1 MEQPRQRQDF
11 ARRIA
16 RSFLRD
22 GEPFAI
28 RNARNV
34 DALGVRDHA
43 WVVSDGES
51 LVAVGTSD
59 DDCETACRN
68 LNIPDTAVMDAS
80 GAIMTPG
87 YVDIH
92 AHGAWGT
99 SFDDGVEGIE
109 LARAGHLS
117 HGTTRQVLSLITNP
131 FDTICDN
138 LRTIRGQMGMRSDI
152 LGVHLEGPFLAASR
166 KGAHNPEYLCD
177 PVDGLVDDH
186 TAGRGW
192 LPEADH
198 HRSGAAPRHQ
208 RDPSIRRC
216 RRGSRQIGHCDADY
230 ETARQGFAAG
240 AGIMTHMFNAMN
252 GLHHRRPGPIPA
264 AVEDPRVTIE
274 LINDGFHVSDPM
286 VKLGFGFA
294 PHRIA
299 FVTDA
304 MAATGCPDGRY
315 LLGALDVD
323 VVDGHA
329 RLMSNGAIAGSTL
342 VLEQAVRRAVLKL
355 GISAPDAVEAATLT
369 PARAFVTTSRTVL
382 LGDHSACL
390 RQAMRRMFCCS
401 IRKTG
406 PYGTYGATATPCGEG
421 NRSGSEACPSA
432 TPSSHTLTAMNYGA
446 VADGYSALCG

>member
-1 MEQPRQRQDF
+1 MEQPGQRQDF

-28 RNARNV
+28 RNARKV
-34 DALGVRDHA
+34 DARGVRDHA

-87 YVDIH
+87 YVDIR
-92 AHGAWGT
+92 AHGAWGA

-138 LRTIRGQMGMRSDI
+138 LRTIRGQTDMRSDI

-166 KGAHNPEYLCD
+166 KGAHNPECLCD
-177 PVDGLVDDH
+177 PVDGLVDDILRAVDGCLRQI
-186 TAGRGW
+186 TIAPELPRGIS
-192 LPEADH
+192 A
-198 HRSGAAPRHQ
+198 
-208 RDPSIRRC
+208 IRRF
-216 RRGSRQIGHCDADY
+216 AD
-230 ETARQGFAAG
+230 

-252 GLHHRRPGPIPA
+252 GLHHRRSGPIPA

-274 LINDGFHVSDPM
+274 LINDGFHVSDPI

-342 VLEQAVRRAVLKL
+342 ALEQAVRRAVLRL

-369 PARAFVTTSRTVL
+369 PARAFGYDKPNRVTGRPLGLLAPGYAADVL
-382 LGDHSACL
+382 LLD
-390 RQAMRRMFCCS
+390 
-401 IRKTG
+401 
-406 PYGTYGATATPCGEG
+406 PEDW
-421 NRSGSEACPSA
+421 
-432 TPSSHTLTAMNYGA
+432 A
-446 VADGYSALCG
+446 VRHVWCDGHAVR

>member
-28 RNARNV
+28 RNARKV
-34 DALGVRDHA
+34 DARGVRDHA

-68 LNIPDTAVMDAS
+68 LSIPDTAVMDAS

-92 AHGAWGT
+92 AHGAWGA

-138 LRTIRGQMGMRSDI
+138 LRTIRGQTDMCSDI

-166 KGAHNPEYLCD
+166 KGAHNPECLCD
-177 PVDGLVDDH
+177 PVDGLVDGILRAADGCLRQI
-186 TAGRGW
+186 TIAPE
-192 LPEADH
+192 LPHGISA
-198 HRSGAAPRHQ
+198 
-208 RDPSIRRC
+208 IRRFADA
-216 RRGSRQIGHCDADY
+216 GVVPAIGHCDADY
-230 ETARQGFAAG
+230 ETACQGFAAG
-240 AGIMTHMFNAMN
+240 AGIVTHMFNAMN

-342 VLEQAVRRAVLKL
+342 VLEQAVQRAVLRL

-369 PARAFVTTSRTVL
+369 PARAFGYDKPNRVTGRPLGLLAPGYAADVL
-382 LGDHSACL
+382 LLDPEDWT
-390 RQAMRRMFCCS
+390 
-401 IRKTG
+401 IRHVWCDG
-406 PYGTYGATATPCGEG
+406 
-421 NRSGSEACPSA
+421 
-432 TPSSHTLTAMNYGA
+432 HA
-446 VADGYSALCG
+446 VR

>member
-1 MEQPRQRQDF
+1 MEQPGQRQDF

-28 RNARNV
+28 RNARKV
-34 DALGVRDHA
+34 DARGVRDHA

-87 YVDIH
+87 YVDIR
-92 AHGAWGT
+92 AHGAWGA

-138 LRTIRGQMGMRSDI
+138 LRTIRGQTDMRSDI

-166 KGAHNPEYLCD
+166 KGAHNPECLCD
-177 PVDGLVDDH
+177 PVDGLVDDILRAVDGCLRQI
-186 TAGRGW
+186 TIAPELPRGIS
-192 LPEADH
+192 A
-198 HRSGAAPRHQ
+198 
-208 RDPSIRRC
+208 IRRF
-216 RRGSRQIGHCDADY
+216 AD
-230 ETARQGFAAG
+230 

-252 GLHHRRPGPIPA
+252 GLHHRRSGPIPA

-274 LINDGFHVSDPM
+274 LINDGFHVSDPI

-342 VLEQAVRRAVLKL
+342 VLEQAVRRAVLRL

-369 PARAFVTTSRTVL
+369 PARAFGYDKPNRVTGRPLGLLAPGYAADVL
-382 LGDHSACL
+382 LLD
-390 RQAMRRMFCCS
+390 
-401 IRKTG
+401 
-406 PYGTYGATATPCGEG
+406 PEDW
-421 NRSGSEACPSA
+421 
-432 TPSSHTLTAMNYGA
+432 A
-446 VADGYSALCG
+446 VRHVWCDGHAVR

>member
-28 RNARNV
+28 RNARKV
-34 DALGVRDHA
+34 DARGVRDHA

-92 AHGAWGT
+92 AHGAWGA
-99 SFDDGVEGIE
+99 SFDDGAEGIE

-138 LRTIRGQMGMRSDI
+138 LRTIRGQTDMRSDI

-166 KGAHNPEYLCD
+166 KGAHNPECLCD
-177 PVDGLVDDH
+177 PVDGLVDDILR
-186 TAGRGW
+186 A
-192 LPEADH
+192 AD
-198 HRSGAAPRHQ
+198 G
-208 RDPSIRRC
+208 C
-216 RRGSRQIGHCDADY
+216 LRQITIAP
-230 ETARQGFAAG
+230 E
-240 AGIMTHMFNAMN
+240 
-252 GLHHRRPGPIPA
+252 HHRRPGPIPA

-274 LINDGFHVSDPM
+274 LINDGFHVSDSM

-342 VLEQAVRRAVLKL
+342 VLEQAVQRAVLRL

-369 PARAFVTTSRTVL
+369 PARAFGYDKPNRVTGRPLGLLAPGYAADVL
-382 LGDHSACL
+382 LLDPEDWT
-390 RQAMRRMFCCS
+390 
-401 IRKTG
+401 IRHVWCDG
-406 PYGTYGATATPCGEG
+406 
-421 NRSGSEACPSA
+421 
-432 TPSSHTLTAMNYGA
+432 HA
-446 VADGYSALCG
+446 VR

>member
-28 RNARNV
+28 RNARKV
-34 DALGVRDHA
+34 DARGVRDHA

-51 LVAVGTSD
+51 LVSVGTSD

-68 LNIPDTAVMDAS
+68 LSIPDTAVMDAS

-92 AHGAWGT
+92 AHGAWGA
-99 SFDDGVEGIE
+99 SFDDGAEGIE

-166 KGAHNPEYLCD
+166 KGAHNPECLCD
-177 PVDGLVDDH
+177 PVEGLVDDILRAADGCLRQI
-186 TAGRGW
+186 TIAPE
-192 LPEADH
+192 LPHGISA
-198 HRSGAAPRHQ
+198 
-208 RDPSIRRC
+208 IRRFADA
-216 RRGSRQIGHCDADY
+216 GVVPAIGHCDADY

-264 AVEDPRVTIE
+264 AVEDSRVTIE

-329 RLMSNGAIAGSTL
+329 RLMSN
-342 VLEQAVRRAVLKL
+342 VFMVK
-355 GISAPDAVEAATLT
+355 
-369 PARAFVTTSRTVL
+369 
-382 LGDHSACL
+382 
-390 RQAMRRMFCCS
+390 
-401 IRKTG
+401 
-406 PYGTYGATATPCGEG
+406 
-421 NRSGSEACPSA
+421 
-432 TPSSHTLTAMNYGA
+432 
-446 VADGYSALCG
+446 